1 MAGRLK
7 AAERKASILAVA
19 KVLFADK
26 GFHGVSVDEIA
37 RRLGVS
43 PAVLYQHFT
52 SKEELYEA
60 ALNSMSGIR
69 ENYVSAILTEPSD
82 FGSVLMRMTQVF
94 VESVSR
100 DPDYLRMELMS
111 ALDEG
116 SAAANPFFENR
127 WRSFTEYIEYSIK
140 ELAEEKKV
148 GDIDPRMASLMFQG
162 MLREAL
168 YTKCILKENRYKDIS
183 LSNLV
188 TQLIEIFLNSIKYQ
202 KDN

>member
-37 RRLGVS
+37 KRLGVS

-60 ALNSMSGIR
+60 ALNSISAKR
-69 ENYVSAILTEPSD
+69 ENYVNAILEEPSD
-82 FGSVLMRMTQVF
+82 FASVLKRLAQIF

-111 ALDEG
+111 ALEG
-116 SAAANPFFENR
+116 TPAANQFFENR
-127 WRSFTEYIEYSIK
+127 WRSFSEYIEYSLK
-140 ELAEEKKV
+140 ELAKENDTVK
-148 GDIDPRMASLMFQG
+148 IDPRIASLMFQG

-168 YTKCILKENRYKDIS
+168 YTKCILKENRFKDIS
-183 LSNLV
+183 LQNLV
-188 TQLIEIFLNSIKYQ
+188 NQLIEVYLKSVGYQ
-202 KDN
+202 QN

>member
-37 RRLGVS
+37 KRLGVS
-43 PAVLYQHFT
+43 PAVLYQHFS

-60 ALNSMSGIR
+60 ALNSISVKR
-69 ENYVSAILTEPSD
+69 ENYVTAILEEPSD
-82 FGSVLMRMTQVF
+82 FASVLKRMAQIF
-94 VESVSR
+94 SQSVAR

-111 ALDEG
+111 ALEG
-116 SAAANPFFENR
+116 TAAASQFFENR
-127 WRSFTEYIEYSIK
+127 WRSFSEYIEYSIK
-140 ELAEEKKV
+140 ELAKDNNV
-148 GDIDPRMASLMFQG
+148 GKIDPRMASLMFQG

-168 YTKCILKENRYKDIS
+168 YTKCILKENRFKDIS
-183 LSNLV
+183 LQNLV
-188 TQLIEIFLNSIKYQ
+188 NQLIEVFLKSIEYQ
-202 KDN
+202 QK

>member
-43 PAVLYQHFT
+43 PAVLYQHFS
-52 SKEELYEA
+52 SKEDLYEA
-60 ALNSMSGIR
+60 VLNSISGQR
-69 ENYVSAILTEPSD
+69 ESYVTAIVEEPSD
-82 FGSVLMRMTQVF
+82 FGSVLMRMSLVF
-94 VESVSR
+94 AESVAR

-111 ALDEG
+111 ALEG
-116 SAAANPFFENR
+116 NAAANQFFENR
-127 WRSFTEYIEYSIK
+127 WRSFTDYIEESIK
-140 ELAEEKKV
+140 EVGKKSNIV
-148 GDIDPRMASLMFQG
+148 VIAPRMASLMFQG

-168 YTKCILKENRYKDIS
+168 YTKCILNETRYKDIS
-183 LSNLV
+183 LENLV
-188 TQLIEIFLNSIKYQ
+188 RQLIEIFLTTIEFPKH
-202 KDN
+202 